1 MAGKSERLKVHHQ
14 QRSDTAANWTANNP
28 VLLAGEMGVES
39 DTFKFKFGDGTSRWS
54 TLPYVNTAG
63 GTGAKGDKGDPGAD
77 GAPGKDGATPA
88 IGSNGNWFINGV
100 DTNKPSRGAQGDKG
114 ETGSAGKQGIQGP
127 TGPAGAAAGFGA
139 PTASV
144 DTGIGTPG
152 VTVTASG
159 PDTAK
164 VFSFAFKNL
173 KGETG
178 AQGAKGDTGP
188 AGPAGA
194 QGAAGAKGADG
205 TGIGTITVTSDGTHL
220 TTPTCTVTPGTV
232 SGGKQPFTL
241 AFKGLQGAQGAKG
254 ETGAAGKDGVTPA
267 ISVTASVSQTTG
279 TPAVK
284 VTQSGTTAAP
294 EFAFAFSGIK
304 GEKGDSIDE
313 ELVYGLIEELQEQV
327 SNIEEKIGIIQADI
341 KAAIEEKGVTV
352 GDVSL
357 SEYADKI
364 RMIDA
369 KKPYYLILP
378 GSSIDG
384 NNISRH
390 IIDYTAQTVKVNF
403 KTNGKVKATG
413 TSVNASA
420 VISYDMGVSDD
431 KTGYINV
438 SVTNNVGRNAR
449 TIRIGLSL
457 EEDPNVEGTIIITQT
472 APS

>member
-1 MAGKSERLKVHHQ
+1 MKSLWEYLPAIISALGTIIAAWFAYNQYSKNKLTDLKI
-14 QRSDTAANWTANNP
+14 
-28 VLLAGEMGVES
+28 E
-39 DTFKFKFGDGTSRWS
+39 KFKFGDGTSRWS

-77 GAPGKDGATPA
+77 GAPGKDG
-88 IGSNGNWFINGV
+88 
-100 DTNKPSRGAQGDKG
+100 
-114 ETGSAGKQGIQGP
+114 
-127 TGPAGAAAGFGA
+127 
-139 PTASV
+139 
-144 DTGIGTPG
+144 
-152 VTVTASG
+152 
-159 PDTAK
+159 
-164 VFSFAFKNL
+164 
-173 KGETG
+173 
-178 AQGAKGDTGP
+178 
-188 AGPAGA
+188 
-194 QGAAGAKGADG
+194 
-205 TGIGTITVTSDGTHL
+205 
-220 TTPTCTVTPGTV
+220 
-232 SGGKQPFTL
+232 
-241 AFKGLQGAQGAKG
+241 
-254 ETGAAGKDGVTPA
+254 VTPA

-279 TPAVK
+279 TPAVE

-294 EFAFAFSGIK
+294 KFDFAFSGIK

-327 SNIEEKIGIIQADI
+327 SNIEANIGIIQADI

-369 KKPYYLILP
+369 KKPYYLTLS

-384 NNISRH
+384 DNISRH

-420 VISYDMGVSDD
+420 AIFYDMGVSDD

>member
-114 ETGSAGKQGIQGP
+114 ETGAQGKQGIQGP

-173 KGETG
+173 KGATGAQGAKGEAGAAGKSAYEIWKAQSGNSGKTETEFLASLKGAKGETG
-178 AQGAKGDTGP
+178 AAGAKGDTGP

-194 QGAAGAKGADG
+194 KGDKGDPGADG
-205 TGIGTITVTSDGTHL
+205 A
-220 TTPTCTVTPGTV
+220 P
-232 SGGKQPFTL
+232 
-241 AFKGLQGAQGAKG
+241 
-254 ETGAAGKDGVTPA
+254 GKDGATPA
-267 ISVTASVSQTTG
+267 ISVTASVSQITG

-294 EFAFAFSGIK
+294 KFDFAFSGIK
-304 GEKGDSIDE
+304 GEKGDSGDE
-313 ELVYGLIEELQEQV
+313 ELVYALIEELQEQV
-327 SNIEEKIGIIQADI
+327 SNIEANIGIIQADI

-369 KKPYYLILP
+369 KKPYYLTLS
-378 GSSIDG
+378 GSIIGGD
-384 NNISRH
+384 NISRH

-420 VISYDMGVSDD
+420 AIFYDMGVSDD